1 MKTKSLIYNIFY
13 LIVFIIIGYNIT
25 VDDLFVV
32 FCVLLIEASIILIYA
47 FTEGVFDPWFARHTD
62 PLIEKVERFFNRR
75 NIKKNENS

>member
-32 FCVLLIEASIILIYA
+32 FCVLLIGASIILIYA
-47 FTEGVFDPWFARHTD
+47 FIEGEFDPWFAKHTD
-62 PLIEKVERFFNRR
+62 PIIDKITKFFNRR

>member
-32 FCVLLIEASIILIYA
+32 FCVLLISAGIILIFA

>member
-25 VDDLFVV
+25 LDGLFVF
-32 FCVLLIEASIILIYA
+32 FCVLLISAGIILIFA

-62 PLIEKVERFFNRR
+62 PIIDKISKFFNRR
-75 NIKKNENS
+75 NIKKND